1 MADSITKTV
10 EHLANQLTAEAWC
23 LEESGAYYDATYR
36 IQTVGLSTPP
46 DMRVLTAAI
55 GWPRMYVDSI
65 EERLDVEGF
74 RLAGQSE
81 ADDELNEWWQINGLD
96 EESALAHLDALVYGR
111 SFITVAAPGPD
122 DPAGVPVIR
131 VESPLNMW
139 CETDP
144 RTREVTQALR
154 LYTKQGE
161 KLSKWATL
169 YLPDSTHP
177 LIFDGHRWTADG
189 PPIRHR
195 LGKVPV
201 VPLYNRER
209 LSDRQGMSE
218 ITPEIRSFTD
228 AAARTVMNMQAA
240 AELMA
245 VPQRV
250 FFGVRPEEIAGSGSE
265 REVLDAYLARFLAF
279 EDDTAKGMQFSAADL
294 RNFTEVLDQLAKHVA
309 SYTGLP
315 PQYLSFQSDN
325 PASAE
330 AIKSSESR
338 LVKKCERKARMFGG
352 SWEKVMRLGKLVT
365 TRNVPDD
372 MQRLETIWRDPST
385 PTFASKADAASKL
398 YNGGTGIIPKE
409 RARIDLGYTDAEREE
424 MREWDEEEKDE
435 LTKLLK
441 ASQPAVLPGGQS
453 GSPKPAASAANPK
466 RPSVPGGSK
475 AA

>member
-1 MADSITKTV
+1 VADYSEIV
-10 EHLANQLTAEAWC
+10 EHLANQLTADTWC
-23 LEESGAYYDATYR
+23 LEDAGSYYDATYR
-36 IQTVGLSTPP
+36 LQTVGLSTPP

-74 RLAGQSE
+74 RLAGKSE
-81 ADDELNEWWQINGLD
+81 ADEQLNDWWQINGLD
-96 EESALAHLDALVYGR
+96 EESGLAHLDALVYGR
-111 SFITVAAPGPD
+111 SFVTVAAPTKADEP
-122 DPAGVPVIR
+122 GVPLIR

-139 CETDP
+139 VETDP

-169 YLPDSTHP
+169 YLPDSTIP
-177 LIFDGHRWTADG
+177 LIFNGQRWVPDG
-189 PPIRHR
+189 PVINHR
-195 LGKVPV
+195 LGTVPV
-201 VPLYNRER
+201 VPLFNRER

-250 FFGVRPEEIAGSGSE
+250 FFGVRPEEIAGTGSE

-338 LVKKCERKARMFGG
+338 LVRKCERKARMFGG
-352 SWEKVMRLGKLVT
+352 SWEKVMRLGNLVLGKEVST
-365 TRNVPDD
+365 DL
-372 MQRLETIWRDPST
+372 QRLETIWADPST
-385 PTFASKADAASKL
+385 PTYASKADAVTKL
-398 YNGGTGIIPKE
+398 YANGLGVIPKE
-409 RARIDLGYTDAEREE
+409 RARLDLGYTDAEREE
-424 MREWDEEEKDE
+424 MKQWDEDDKDE
-435 LTKLLK
+435 MLKILK
-441 ASQPAVLPGGQS
+441 ASAPVQGNPASKPGQTKAGPSQS
-453 GSPKPAASAANPK
+453 APRS
-466 RPSVPGGSK
+466 SVPGGSQ
-475 AA
+475 AAA

>member
-1 MADSITKTV
+1 VANYSPIV
-10 EHLANQLTAEAWC
+10 ENLANQLTADSYC
-23 LEESGAYYDATYR
+23 LEDSGAYYDATYR

-46 DMRVLTAAI
+46 DMRVLSAAI

-74 RLAGQSE
+74 RLSGESE
-81 ADDELNEWWQINGLD
+81 ANEQLNDWWQINGLD
-96 EESALAHLDALVYGR
+96 EESSLAHLDALVYGR
-111 SFITVAAPGPD
+111 SFVTVAAPTKD
-122 DPAGVPVIR
+122 DPSGVPIIR

-144 RTREVTQALR
+144 RTRKVTQALR

-169 YLPDSTHP
+169 YLPDETIP
-177 LIFDGHRWTADG
+177 LIFNGQHWVSDG

-195 LGKVPV
+195 LGIVPV

-209 LSDRQGMSE
+209 LSDRQGISE

-352 SWEKVMRLGKLVT
+352 AWEEVMRLGKLVLG
-365 TRNVPDD
+365 DD
-372 MQRLETIWRDPST
+372 VSTDLQRLETMWRDPST
-385 PTFASKADAASKL
+385 PTYASKADAVTKL
-398 YNGGTGIIPKE
+398 YGAGTGVIPKE
-409 RARIDLGYTDAEREE
+409 RARIDLGYTTAEREE
-424 MREWDEEEKDE
+424 MKAWDEDDKDE

-441 ASQPAVLPGGQS
+441 ASAPATTPG
-453 GSPKPAASAANPK
+453 
-466 RPSVPGGSK
+466 PGGSASK
-475 AA
+475 PGPGQSSPRPKTPGGSAAG